1 VEPQEFATPT
11 EEGLARLLDAMGIL
25 WEYEP
30 REFQL
35 EWYADGRCKTAF
47 RPDFY
52 LPELDRYIEVTT
64 QNKLNRK
71 NRKMRLMLE
80 LHPDV
85 EVFLVGRK
93 ELAALA

>member
-1 VEPQEFATPT
+1 VEQEFATPT
-11 EEGLARLLDAMGIL
+11 EEGLARLFDALGIE

-30 REFQL
+30 REFEL
-35 EWYADGRCKTAF
+35 EWYADGRVRCAF

-52 LPELDRYIEVTT
+52 LPGLDRYVEVTT
-64 QNKLNRK
+64 QSKLNKK
-71 NRKMRLMLE
+71 NRKMRLMGE

-85 EVFLVGRK
+85 EVYLVGRR

>member
-11 EEGLARLLDAMGIL
+11 EEGLARLLDALGIL

-30 REFQL
+30 REFVL
-35 EWYADGRCKTAF
+35 GRDAEGHVKCAF

-52 LPELDRYIEVTT
+52 LPELDRYVEVTT
-64 QNKLNRK
+64 QSKLNRK
-71 NRKMRLMLE
+71 NRKMKLLAE

-85 EVFLVGRK
+85 EVVLVGRR
-93 ELAALA
+93 ELAVLA